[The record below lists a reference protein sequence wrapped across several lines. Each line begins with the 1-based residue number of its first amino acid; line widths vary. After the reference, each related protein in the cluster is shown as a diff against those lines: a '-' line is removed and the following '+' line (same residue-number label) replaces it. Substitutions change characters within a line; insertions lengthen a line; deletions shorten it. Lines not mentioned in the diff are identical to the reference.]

1 MQTMVSTPTLPN
13 DYPQLLARLKREIG
27 AARTRAALA
36 VNEELIKLYWRIGRE
51 ILARQENEGWGTKI
65 IDRLAADLRAEF
77 PEMTGLSR
85 SNIHYMRQ
93 FAAAWRDR
101 ENVPQAVG
109 HLPWGHVRCLLGKL
123 DDPAARL
130 WYAQSAVE
138 HGWTRKLLEH
148 HIATG
153 RHEREGRAL
162 TNFAGTLPA
171 PEGELVQQ
179 IVHEDYNF
187 EFLGLAGDVR
197 EGRVERSLIAEIER
211 FMIELGAGFA
221 FVGRQVPLDVDGEE
235 FFIDMLFFHIP
246 LNRYVVIEL
255 KLGKFRP
262 QYAGQ
267 INFYVNVV
275 DDQMRR
281 DHHDA
286 TIGLVLCASRNET
299 VARYALQGIHRPVGV
314 ARYTS
319 RPTLVEQVPKELHD
333 QLPELEEISAGVQR
347 IVERHAD
354 EITEAEADAHS
365 RSVESPLLPA
375 TPRRGEAVAP

>member
-1 MQTMVSTPTLPN
+1 MQTMVSTPTLPD
-13 DYPQLLARLKREIG
+13 DYPQLLVRLKREIG

-109 HLPWGHVRCLLGKL
+109 HLPWGHVRCLL
-123 DDPAARL
+123 
-130 WYAQSAVE
+130 
-138 HGWTRKLLEH
+138 
-148 HIATG
+148 
-153 RHEREGRAL
+153 
-162 TNFAGTLPA
+162 
-171 PEGELVQQ
+171 
-179 IVHEDYNF
+179 
-187 EFLGLAGDVR
+187 
-197 EGRVERSLIAEIER
+197 
-211 FMIELGAGFA
+211 
-221 FVGRQVPLDVDGEE
+221 
-235 FFIDMLFFHIP
+235 
-246 LNRYVVIEL
+246 
-255 KLGKFRP
+255 
-262 QYAGQ
+262 
-267 INFYVNVV
+267 
-275 DDQMRR
+275 
-281 DHHDA
+281 
-286 TIGLVLCASRNET
+286 ASRNET

-375 TPRRGEAVAP
+375 TPRRGKAVAPSNALARRSR